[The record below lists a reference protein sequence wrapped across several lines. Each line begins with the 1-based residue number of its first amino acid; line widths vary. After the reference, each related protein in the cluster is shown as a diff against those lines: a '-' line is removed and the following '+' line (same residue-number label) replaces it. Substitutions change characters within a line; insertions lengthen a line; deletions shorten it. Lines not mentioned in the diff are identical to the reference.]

1 MVVKVSILDRNDFNY
16 FNNILFLVQRAR
28 NIFRQYLDMYDE
40 IFFEGIYY
48 LYKMFKIIVLC
59 SLSNYF
65 VIICKRILSVC
76 VDFDRS

>member
-1 MVVKVSILDRNDFNY
+1 
-16 FNNILFLVQRAR
+16 
-28 NIFRQYLDMYDE
+28 MYDE